1 MINKYIKPALLST
14 ALLTIAFFTTGM
26 EVTSSVNLD
35 GDKEKVSEQIWAVQI
50 EADPGESGSLEQ
62 NFEAAHGPEDP
73 DYEAG
78 ETGEVKKD
86 AYADYED
93 ETGNLEIA
101 KGEEYVGSYFEI
113 EQEAGTTGGTTKR
126 YIDISS
132 PVTGAYL
139 YEDMEVEGSADIT
152 ESFEMI
158 NLEPGTEEVPDWE
171 DLF

>member
-1 MINKYIKPALLST
+1 MIYKYIKLVLLST
-14 ALLTIAFFTTGM
+14 AIVAIALFTTGM

-50 EADPGESGSLEQ
+50 EAESGESGSLEQ
-62 NFEAAHGPEDP
+62 DFEAAHGPEDP
-73 DYEAG
+73 DYEG
-78 ETGEVKKD
+78 EETEEVKEN
-86 AYADYED
+86 AYGTYED
-93 ETGNLEIA
+93 EEGDLEVA

-132 PVTGAYL
+132 PFTGAYL

-158 NLEPGTEEVPDWE
+158 NLEPGTEEMPDWE